1 MSDQSPNQNQLM
13 KMKLLSLAVCLAL
26 GAGLQAQTVDDIIKN
41 YFENTGG
48 LAKWKALNGMKI
60 TAKAN
65 QQGMEIPLEIV
76 QLKDGRQYTSITFQ
90 GMVIKQGVYDGT
102 TLWSTNF
109 MNMKAERSDAEATEN
124 FKQEIG
130 DFPDPFLSYKER
142 GLKAELVGKETV
154 EGTECYKI
162 KLTKKPIKVDGVPTD
177 NILFYY
183 FDAENFVPVLMESE
197 IKTGQAKGMTQQITW
212 SDYQEVN
219 GLMLPFSMSQGV
231 KGMGSNPLT
240 ITAYELNPKVD
251 DAMFKFPEGN

>member
-1 MSDQSPNQNQLM
+1 M
-13 KMKLLSLAVCLAL
+13 KIKFLAMITCLA
-26 GAGLQAQTVDDIIKN
+26 AGTMLYGQSVDDIIKK

-48 LAKWKALNGMKI
+48 LAKWKALNGLKI
-60 TAKAN
+60 SAKFN

-76 QLKDGRQYTSITFQ
+76 QLRDGRQCTSISFQ
-90 GMVIKQGVYDGT
+90 GMEIKQGVYDGS

-130 DFPDPFLSYKER
+130 DFPDPFLNYKER
-142 GLKAELVGKETV
+142 GLKAELLGKETI

-162 KLTKKPIKVDGVPTD
+162 KLTKKPIKVDGVLTE

-183 FDAENFVPVLMESE
+183 FDAENYVPVLMESE

-212 SDYQEVN
+212 SDYQEVD
-219 GLMLPFSMSQGV
+219 GLIMPFSMAQGV
-231 KGMGSNPLT
+231 KGMGSNALT
-240 ITAYELNPKVD
+240 ITAYQLNPKVD
-251 DAMFKFPEGN
+251 EAIFKFPEGK